1 MSVEGG
7 LITESTSLTS
17 FTRNQNKI
25 DQDSR
30 NDFSFVFCAAGNNT
44 IFNKIYF
51 FYFDFRWSQLPLFW
65 ILKLCFTNHVS
76 SSCTTSK
83 MTLADFAESELH

>member
-1 MSVEGG
+1 MLQAMSVEGG

-51 FYFDFRWSQLPLFW
+51 F
-65 ILKLCFTNHVS
+65 ILILGGANCHCFGY
-76 SSCTTSK
+76 
-83 MTLADFAESELH
+83 

>member
-1 MSVEGG
+1 MLQAMSVEGG

-30 NDFSFVFCAAGNNT
+30 NDFSFGFCAAGNNT
-44 IFNKIYF
+44 IFNKMYF
-51 FYFDFRWSQLPLFW
+51 L
-65 ILKLCFTNHVS
+65 ILILGGANCHCFGY
-76 SSCTTSK
+76 
-83 MTLADFAESELH
+83 